1 MKKNLLV
8 LLCMLL
14 IATCALASCNNKSC
28 DHTFSDEW
36 YGDETNHWHPATCE
50 HGEVKDSLSAHADA
64 DQDGFCDVCAREV
77 GHKHTYEANWTYD
90 EFNHWKNATCTH
102 TGEKGEY
109 SLHVDED
116 NNNICDA
123 CSSHVH
129 KLNGA
134 GYCQIS
140 DCGKKVKEINESDID
155 ELILAVYDQS
165 HLINGSK
172 VDYLFEG
179 FSNTSINYTANK
191 RDLVTVIFGKDNYT
205 HSFVETSSVNGTATG
220 SGTLETW
227 HQLNGADST
236 FGVVSEDGGALA
248 LDISNVDRLQGYY
261 IALSTL
267 AGGYGANETLY
278 SLYEAAIG
286 GVTSDD
292 ENLVSSKP
300 IGDLEIEISNDE
312 NKVTFKYNYQ
322 TVFLNPS
329 NIVIGDLAGQTV
341 YNVNYFEVEVSFC
354 YSDEYAL
361 TELVIKCDS
370 YTNDP
375 GTSQTDG
382 FLYDDVDI
390 EYDPDTDTFRFV
402 EYDHENGV
410 YIDSD
415 RRTPD
420 VYTITVTQTV
430 GERTEENPNPQS
442 KFVPDSFDLYLG
454 RDEETGELLNKHDGS
469 VIKSG
474 IRDITNLYIA
484 NCLPEGTSIHFVHEQ
499 VTYKVYHNGT
509 LVENPEAYDNQIAVA
524 IFTFSGSQR
533 SFFVIPKVDGAFK
546 LEIYLVGKL
555 THTVEIHAGVV
566 DEEHL
571 DLKSNEF
578 AVKVT
583 EAYEWANEYTF
594 TAAKSGTYFFNLPAG
609 VGFMNADAYDEAE
622 KTPATDDT
630 PAPYYDFQHNDNKN
644 PDGSYIPG
652 SFEVTLEA
660 GQSIRFYV
668 CATERGTYVIV
679 YGRV

>member
-50 HGEVKDSLSAHADA
+50 HGEVKDSLAAHADA
-64 DQDGFCDVCAREV
+64 DQDGICDVCAREV

-90 EFNHWKNATCTH
+90 EFNHWKNATCLH
-102 TGEKGEY
+102 TAEKGEY

-140 DCGKKVKEINESDID
+140 DCGKKVKEVDENNID
-155 ELILAVYDQS
+155 ELILAVYDQN
-165 HLINGSK
+165 HLVNGSDI
-172 VDYLFEG
+172 DYLFEG
-179 FSNTSINYTANK
+179 FSNTSIEYTASKHDIVKTIYGKNNYTYS
-191 RDLVTVIFGKDNYT
+191 YT
-205 HSFVETSSVNGTATG
+205 ETSSVNGTATG

-227 HQLNGADST
+227 HQLKGKDDT
-236 FGVVSEDGGALA
+236 FGVVSEDGGPLA

-267 AGGYGANETLY
+267 AGGYGAAETLY

-286 GVTSDD
+286 GATSDD

-300 IGDLEIEISNDE
+300 IGELEIEISKDE

-442 KFVPDSFDLYLG
+442 KFIPKSFDLYQNW
-454 RDEETGELLNKHDGS
+454 DFETGAYDKKVSSTINSS
-469 VIKSG
+469 VK
-474 IRDITNLYIA
+474 NFVHLYVA
-484 NCLPEGTSIHFVHEQ
+484 NCKPEGTSLHMIHEL
-499 VTYKVYHNGT
+499 VTFELYRNGE
-509 LVENPEAYDNQIAVA
+509 LVADPENYENEDVIAF
-524 IFTFSGSQR
+524 FTFSGEQR
-533 SFFVIPKVDGAFK
+533 MFTVYPKVDGAYQLKIF
-546 LEIYLVGKL
+546 VDGKL
-555 THTVEIHAGVV
+555 SKEVNIIAGTVA
-566 DEEHL
+566 EEDL
-571 DLKSNEF
+571 VLKSNEF
-578 AVKVT
+578 AVQVT
-583 EAYEWANEYTF
+583 EAYEWTNEVTF
-594 TAAKSGTYFFNLPAG
+594 TAKTTGKYIFNLPLG
-609 VGFMNADAYDEAE
+609 VGFVNADEFDAASI
-622 KTPATDDT
+622 TPETDDG
-630 PAPYYDFQHNDNKN
+630 PKPYYDYQSNDNRN
-644 PDGSYIPG
+644 PDGSYRAG
-652 SFEVTLEA
+652 SFSLELEA

-668 CATERGTYVIV
+668 NASKVATYVITFIEP
-679 YGRV
+679 

>member
-14 IATCALASCNNKSC
+14 VVACALASCKKDC

-50 HGEVKDSLSAHADA
+50 HGEIKDSLGAHADA
-64 DQDGFCDVCAREV
+64 DQDGICDVCERQV
-77 GHKHTYEANWTYD
+77 GHTHTYEANWTYD

-116 NNNICDA
+116 NNNVCDS

-140 DCGKKVKEINESDID
+140 DCGKKVKEVDETDID

-179 FSNTSINYTANK
+179 FSNTGINYTAT
-191 RDLVTVIFGKDNYT
+191 RHELVNVIFGKDNYT
-205 HSFVETSSVNGTATG
+205 YSFVENSSVNGTASA

-227 HQLNGADST
+227 HQLKGKEDT
-236 FGVVSEDGGALA
+236 FGVVSEDGGPLA
-248 LDISNVDRLQGYY
+248 LDISNVDRLNGYY

-286 GVTSDD
+286 AVDSDD
-292 ENLVSSKP
+292 ENLVSSRP
-300 IGDLEIEISNDE
+300 IGDLEIEISKDE

-322 TVFLNPS
+322 TVFLNAS
-329 NIVIGDLAGQTV
+329 NIVVGDMAGKTV

-361 TELVIKCDS
+361 TELYISCDC

-382 FLYDDVDI
+382 FLENDVDLD
-390 EYDPDTDTFRFV
+390 YDPDTDTFTMR
-402 EYDHENGV
+402 ENALA
-410 YIDSD
+410 
-415 RRTPD
+415 D
-420 VYTITVTQTV
+420 VYTISVKQTA

-442 KFVPDSFDLYLG
+442 KFVPQSFELYLD
-454 RDEETGELLNKHDGS
+454 RDDDTGELSNKFDGS
-469 VIKSG
+469 VIKTK

-484 NCLPEGTSIHFVHEQ
+484 DCLPAGTSIHFVHEY
-499 VTYKVYHNGT
+499 VTFKVYHNGN
-509 LVENPEAYDNQIAVA
+509 LVENAQDYMNQTVVA
-524 IFTFSGSQR
+524 EFTFAGSQR
-533 SFFVIPKVDGAFK
+533 SFFIIPKTDGAFK
-546 LEIYLVGKL
+546 LEIYLMGDL
-555 THTVEIHAGVV
+555 MHTVELHVGVV
-566 DEEHL
+566 DEEFIE
-571 DLKSNEF
+571 LKSNEF
-578 AVKVT
+578 AAKVT
-583 EAYEWANEYTF
+583 ETYEWANEVVF

-609 VGFMNADAYDEAE
+609 VGFINADEFDEAE
-622 KTPATDDT
+622 KTPATDDG
-630 PAPYYDFQHNDNKN
+630 PLPYYDFQHNDNKN

-660 GQSIRFYV
+660 GESIRFYV
-668 CATERGTYVIV
+668 CAAERGTYVIV